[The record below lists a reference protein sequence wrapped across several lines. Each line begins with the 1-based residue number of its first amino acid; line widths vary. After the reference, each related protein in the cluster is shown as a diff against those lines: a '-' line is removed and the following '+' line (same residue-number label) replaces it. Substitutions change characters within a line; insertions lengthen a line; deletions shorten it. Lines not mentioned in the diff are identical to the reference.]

1 MSLIYGFALALPP
14 QKSSSREENSQD
26 GGDLQNEKSTFKPEV
41 KDICL
46 SKHCIAA
53 SHRIFQ
59 LMNESADP
67 CEDFSQ
73 FSCGRFFKETIIPDD
88 KGKMGTF
95 TVLRDGIDQRGR
107 ILLEEPIDE
116 KTDFEGHQKA
126 KRFYKG
132 ELISRNFL
140 LKITKKVSKCNVLCA

>member
-1 MSLIYGFALALPP
+1 MRLLVILSLIYGFVLALPP
-14 QKSSSREENSQD
+14 QKLTSNEDNSLEKD
-26 GGDLQNEKSTFKPEV
+26 GGDSQNEKSTFKPEV

-46 SKHCIAA
+46 SKQCIAA

-67 CEDFSQ
+67 CDDFSQ

-95 TVLRDGIDQRGR
+95 TVLRDGVDQRGR

-132 ELISRNFL
+132 NVYSVKSTFLIF
-140 LKITKKVSKCNVLCA
+140 